1 MNIEKVSFSNKND
14 EMLAG
19 RVELPLNQKPHN
31 FAIFSH
37 CFTCTKNL
45 MAVKNVSR
53 ALTEKGFGVL
63 RFDFTGLGESEGDF
77 ETTDFSGHV
86 QDLVDAASCLEKN
99 YMAPTL
105 LIGHPLGGT
114 AAIFAASN
122 IKSIQALAIINS
134 PSHPTHV
141 MHLLKDSTF

>member
-1 MNIEKVSFSNKND
+1 
-14 EMLAG
+14 
-19 RVELPLNQKPHN
+19 QKPHN

-77 ETTDFSGHV
+77 ENTNFSGNV
-86 QDLVDAASCLEKN
+86 EDLVDAASFLEKN

-105 LIGHPLGGT
+105 LIGHSLGGT
-114 AAIFAASN
+114 AAIFDAFT
-122 IKSIQALAIINS
+122 IKSIKAFAIIYS
-134 PSHPTHV
+134 PTHHWHV
-141 MHLLKDSTF
+141 MHMLIGRTIRIYTTGTAK